1 MWCQRIAGARLRL
14 GPEPEQRSMSAQDDH
29 QLSRSQSEDAWT
41 DYGSDFVLI
50 AEGKP
55 PPRIEL
61 ARERLLICRL
71 YLGFAN
77 NHRRLRRGVC
87 VPQ

>member
-1 MWCQRIAGARLRL
+1 MSMGLE
-14 GPEPEQRSMSAQDDH
+14 PEPERRSMSVKNDH
-29 QLSRSQSEDAWT
+29 ELSHSQAEDAWT

-61 ARERLLICRL
+61 ARERMLI
-71 YLGFAN
+71 
-77 NHRRLRRGVC
+77 
-87 VPQ
+87 

>member
-1 MWCQRIAGARLRL
+1 MSMGPGLE
-14 GPEPEQRSMSAQDDH
+14 PEPERRSMSVKNDH
-29 QLSRSQSEDAWT
+29 ELSHSQAEDAWT

-61 ARERLLICRL
+61 ARERMLI
-71 YLGFAN
+71 
-77 NHRRLRRGVC
+77 
-87 VPQ
+87 

>member
-1 MWCQRIAGARLRL
+1 MGM
-14 GPEPEQRSMSAQDDH
+14 GPERSEGPCQFKTIIEVSH
-29 QLSRSQSEDAWT
+29 SQAEDAWT

-61 ARERLLICRL
+61 ARERMLICRL
-71 YLGFAN
+71 YLGPDAN
-77 NHRRLRRGVC
+77 NNRRLRRGVC
-87 VPQ
+87 GPQ